1 MRTNP
6 TASSPSLVHN
16 PQPRQQ
22 RLLYTRTQAAQLL
35 ACSIATLIRAEVRGD
50 LHAVRLNPKSNAKV
64 FYRAADVYALAESG
78 AETRATHGGE
88 LGLEGAPEGTSITPS
103 FAPSN
108 EVEQTSRKAPSFALL
123 DQIAATLTDQS
134 DHGGYPLFRDLVSKL
149 VREALAEKG
158 YDLSDR
164 QFKIAIW
171 TKLDRALIRKAGRRT
186 QRDRAKF
193 DADAPELRKI
203 VQKLACDS
211 N

>member
-6 TASSPSLVHN
+6 TAPSPSLVHN

-22 RLLYTRTQAAQLL
+22 RLLYTRAQAAQLL
-35 ACSIATLIRAEVRGD
+35 ACSIATLIRAEARGD

-108 EVEQTSRKAPSFALL
+108 EVEQTSRPFPRAAMRRRDIFRFGSAGFRGLGPPPALSCPGMPVGFPV
-123 DQIAATLTDQS
+123 S
-134 DHGGYPLFRDLVSKL
+134 DSG
-149 VREALAEKG
+149 
-158 YDLSDR
+158 
-164 QFKIAIW
+164 
-171 TKLDRALIRKAGRRT
+171 RAQGDAGVGRRGAVLPPDAGDVSRFG
-186 QRDRAKF
+186 QSAPLRPRA
-193 DADAPELRKI
+193 
-203 VQKLACDS
+203 
-211 N
+211 